1 MILQADYLVT
11 GDGKTVVEGGAVL
24 VRDGTIER
32 VGPADALRA
41 AAPGEEAVTYSGA
54 TLMPGM
60 IDLHNHIGY
69 FDGQPNR
76 QDFIRYPALQAIF
89 AVRRMAD
96 TLKAGVTTIR
106 DVASAGY
113 IGVALRKAAQAG
125 YVEAPRIFTSGMGLC
140 ITGGHGSTMTGAC
153 VEVDGPWEVRRAV
166 RRNLKEGADCIKL
179 LTSEGYRGEE
189 MNQEEI
195 SAAVEEAHR
204 FGARVAAHAGYGPS
218 IQMCIDAGCDTIEH
232 GTHLTREQCLQMK
245 ANGQTWVP
253 TIYVFAYSREQLD
266 GGGYVDEAVRGNIEY
281 LRQACACYEKNFK
294 ALYDTGV
301 RVACGTDTDC
311 CDHPQAAPVA
321 AECAWMVRLGLTPL
335 QAIQCATQ
343 NGAEALGLGGR
354 LGLLQEG
361 YVADIIAVPGR
372 PFQDISALEHVE
384 AVYQSGRKVA
394 G

>member
-11 GDGKTVVEGGAVL
+11 GDGKTVVEGGAAL

-32 VGPADALRA
+32 VGTADALRA
-41 AAPGEEAVTYSGA
+41 AAPGEEAVAYPGA

-113 IGVALRKAAQAG
+113 IGVALKKAAQAG

-140 ITGGHGSTMTGAC
+140 ITGGHGSTMLGAC

-266 GGGYVDEAVRGNIEY
+266 GGGYVDEAVRSNIEY

-384 AVYQSGRKVA
+384 AVYLSGRKVA